1 MSPTTAMPDF
11 SHASSGMTR
20 FPPNVEQLTVKRD
33 SAVTWLIARRN
44 DTELRFPL
52 NEDDRR
58 HLARL
63 LLGDLQL
70 PPPEQ

>member
-1 MSPTTAMPDF
+1 MDSF
-11 SHASSGMTR
+11 LHADKGMTR
-20 FPPNVEQLTVKRD
+20 FPPNVEQLTVQRD
-33 SAVTWLIARRN
+33 TTTTWLIARRN

-63 LLGDLQL
+63 LLGDLL
-70 PPPEQ
+70 NSLK

>member
-1 MSPTTAMPDF
+1 MSPMTTMDTF
-11 SHASSGMTR
+11 HHAEKGMTR
-20 FPPNVEQLTVKRD
+20 FPPNVEQLTIQRD
-33 SAVTWLIARRN
+33 STVTWLVARRN

-63 LLGDLQL
+63 LLGDLLL
-70 PPPEQ
+70 PP